1 MPKIVLIGAGS
12 YVFARDII
20 TDVLLKPSLKDS
32 SISLVDIDPERL
44 NIMTAFTKKLVEQQ
58 GFKTRIDSTTDR
70 KEALDGADYV
80 ITAIRA
86 GGWKPV
92 LENRLTA
99 LKYGLAFSAPCA
111 RSRRFW
117 ISVTIWKSYARMLC
131 SSIIRT
137 LWP

>member
-32 SISLVDIDPERL
+32 SISLVDVDPERL

-58 GFKTRIDSTTDR
+58 GFKTRINSTTDR

-80 ITAIRA
+80 ITLFAPAVGSRC
-86 GGWKPV
+86 WK
-92 LENRLTA
+92 TA
-99 LKYGLAFSAPCA
+99 SP
-111 RSRRFW
+111 
-117 ISVTIWKSYARMLC
+117 
-131 SSIIRT
+131 
-137 LWP
+137 P

>member
-1 MPKIVLIGAGS
+1 MAKIVLVGAGS

-32 SISLVDIDPERL
+32 SISLVDVDPERL

-70 KEALDGADYV
+70 KEALEGADYV

-99 LKYGLAFSAPCA
+99 LKYGLEACPDQMGTGGVFGAV
-111 RSRRFW
+111 RQIRR
-117 ISVTIWKSYARMLC
+117 
-131 SSIIRT
+131 
-137 LWP
+137 